1 MNNFLSRLGRNSLEL
16 ISPIV
21 VLLIWQF
28 LAKTD
33 IIDQRFWPA
42 PTDIMQQLWDGI
54 FHGDLMHDT
63 LLTTGRLAIGLAIG
77 GVLGL
82 VAGIGM
88 GLWRPVRLALRPL
101 IAMTYPIPKIAIL
114 PLFLVLFGIGE
125 TSKWA
130 LVAVGVFYMVAIN
143 TLAGINTIDS
153 VLDETA
159 TVYRVSWWRRVR
171 TVTLPGA
178 LPLIITG
185 LELGIGVGFLL
196 VVAAE
201 FVSAQSGLGYSI
213 WQAWQTFNVPLM
225 YAALAVV
232 AIYGIAIQMFSR
244 WLNGRLVSWRGQSD

>member
-1 MNNFLSRLGRNSLEL
+1 MSDVLVRIRRGSLEL

-21 VLLIWQF
+21 VLVVWQI
-28 LAKTD
+28 LAKTHT
-33 IIDQRFWPA
+33 IDSRFWPA
-42 PTDIMQQLWDGI
+42 PTDVASQLWTALL
-54 FHGDLMHDT
+54 HGDLAHDT
-63 LLTTGRLAIGLAIG
+63 LLTTQRLAIGLLIG
-77 GVLGL
+77 GSLGL
-82 VAGIGM
+82 IAGVGM
-88 GLWRPVRLALRPL
+88 GLWRPVRIALRPL

-114 PLFLVLFGIGE
+114 PLFLVIFGIGE

-143 TLAGINTIDS
+143 TFAGIQTIDP
-153 VLDETA
+153 VFEETA
-159 TVYRVSWWRRVR
+159 TVYRVSWWRRIR

-232 AIYGIAIQMFSR
+232 AVYGIAIQLVSR
-244 WLNGRLVSWRGQSD
+244 WLNHRLAAWRGRPD